1 MGRPI
6 AAVLLFSLT
15 LAGCATGYNDL
26 KNPLSLTG
34 GYWDEPGPG
43 KLVKVGFA
51 GNAFIEREQVE
62 RYLVRRAA
70 EVAQRQ
76 GASHF
81 LMYSSLPNAIAD
93 RPSMGRS
100 VATIGGKPV
109 SYVYILPITEP
120 NSRALAVKDVMDR
133 VAPEVAL
140 RSGS

>member
-51 GNAFIEREQVE
+51 GNAFIEREQGLAFVD
-62 RYLVRRAA
+62 
-70 EVAQRQ
+70 
-76 GASHF
+76 
-81 LMYSSLPNAIAD
+81 SLD
-93 RPSMGRS
+93 R
-100 VATIGGKPV
+100 
-109 SYVYILPITEP
+109 
-120 NSRALAVKDVMDR
+120 
-133 VAPEVAL
+133 
-140 RSGS
+140 GSDACPAR